1 MSPRKRSIYIQW
13 LINSVEQFEFDFETF
28 LLAVNLFDRFM
39 AITALK
45 HDYDQKMAIAAA
57 FFVAAKK
64 VSKTFQS
71 IINFLKIIF

>member
-1 MSPRKRSIYIQW
+1 VSPRKRSIYIQW

-57 FFVAAKK
+57 FLVAAKK
-64 VSKTFQS
+64 VSKTLLLVVTF
-71 IINFLKIIF
+71 F